1 MFGSGE
7 TSPSGREAHE
17 YVFRQLG
24 TPVDVAILDTP
35 AGFETN
41 AVQVVER
48 IAEFLRRSLTNYRPT
63 IDLVHATRADAGTND
78 SAALAALLRA
88 NYLFAGPG
96 SPSYA
101 VRHLRDSLA
110 FEYLCARWQAGAA
123 LVTASAASL
132 ALSRWTIP
140 VYEIF
145 KAGHDPHWIEGLN
158 MLERIDMSLAI
169 VPHWNNTEGGREAD
183 FTRCFMG
190 AERFAVLR
198 ASLDPAV
205 TILGIDEQ
213 TSVLLDATAG
223 EGRVFGAGTVT
234 IERDGAATI
243 LGSGAIFDLSL
254 LRRPND
260 DLGEEL
266 RSL

>member
-7 TSPSGREAHE
+7 TSPSGRAAHE
-17 YVFRQLG
+17 YVFQQLG
-24 TPVDVAILDTP
+24 APVDIAILDTP

-41 AVQVVER
+41 AKQVVER

-63 IDLVHATRADAGTND
+63 IELVHATRADTGTND
-78 SAALAALLRA
+78 SATLAALLRA

-101 VRHLRDSLA
+101 VRHLRESLA
-110 FEYLCARWQAGAA
+110 LEYLCARWQAGAA

-145 KAGHDPHWIEGLN
+145 KAGHDPHWIDGLDI
-158 MLERIDMSLAI
+158 LARIDMSLAI
-169 VPHWNNTEGGREAD
+169 VPHWNNTEGSRDAD
-183 FTRCFMG
+183 FTRCFLG
-190 AERFAVLR
+190 AQRFAALR
-198 ASLDPAV
+198 ASLDPSV

-213 TSVLLDATAG
+213 TSVLLEPTADV
-223 EGRVFGAGTVT
+223 GRVFGAGTVT
-234 IERDGAATI
+234 IERDGKVI
-243 LGSGAIFDLSL
+243 VLDSGATFALSL
-254 LRRPND
+254 LRRSKD
-260 DLGEEL
+260 DLGE
-266 RSL
+266 